1 MDLDNT
7 YMVWTPRVGNA
18 DNGRPA
24 FNLTL
29 SLRIPAANVLYT
41 PTASEVLKDAWIKY
55 LSLFVVIAYILHQ
68 LCSFVFHNQLV
79 DTEVTVE
86 TDQNHGENKVKFI

>member
-1 MDLDNT
+1 MDLKNT
-7 YMVWTPRVGNA
+7 YMVWTPVVGIA
-18 DNGRPA
+18 DNARSV

-41 PTASEVLKDAWIKY
+41 PTASEVFKDAWIKY
-55 LSLFVVIAYILHQ
+55 LSIFVVVAYILHQ
-68 LCSFVFHNQLV
+68 VCSFVFHNQLV

-86 TDQNHGENKVKFI
+86 TVQNHGETKIKFI